1 MQHVL
6 SQVHVLEG
14 FQEQDVCR
22 TSIIHQNLPD
32 DPSNYVYFNEHSVA
46 VVRGL
51 QSEIFFGECY
61 RHFGSF
67 WSCSWTIV
75 DDCVHGSEIVVSLPF
90 GFELHS

>member
-1 MQHVL
+1 
-6 SQVHVLEG
+6 
-14 FQEQDVCR
+14 
-22 TSIIHQNLPD
+22 
-32 DPSNYVYFNEHSVA
+32 

-75 DDCVHGSEIVVSLPF
+75 DDCVHGSEIVVSNSIVDPPVMGMIVLKEGKAF
-90 GFELHS
+90 GF